1 MHLIG
6 IDWEYTV
13 IYQINGIRM
22 FFTNDH
28 VYYKS
33 YIKIGVID
41 PAESK

>member
-6 IDWEYTV
+6 IDWKYTV
-13 IYQINGIRM
+13 IYQINV
-22 FFTNDH
+22 FECFSLYDH